1 MKWLLALV
9 MMGIGVGAFADVK
22 DGTRI
27 TGTYSD
33 ITYNAEGD
41 DLLGTEIRIVLGSG
55 WRYQGTIQI
64 AEGGMSDLDCFNIQE
79 DKGILTFDV
88 SLKNY
93 EGKFVG
99 KVWEGML
106 IGKLTFKNGGV
117 MNLKLPRKKSYWE

>member
-1 MKWLLALV
+1 
-9 MMGIGVGAFADVK
+9 
-22 DGTRI
+22 
-27 TGTYSD
+27 
-33 ITYNAEGD
+33 
-41 DLLGTEIRIVLGSG
+41 
-55 WRYQGTIQI
+55 
-64 AEGGMSDLDCFNIQE
+64 MSDLDCFNIQE